1 MIWVL
6 VVLVIGLLAALVV
19 VGSIA
24 GRATRERNGEPAP
37 GEVAGSDRDR
47 LFEALRA
54 LSDGVVVVDAARNV
68 VLRNA
73 AATRF
78 HEARHGDALAEHA
91 IDELLE
97 AALGGDPG
105 ERELQ
110 LYGPPRESL
119 HVRAL
124 PLRSGAQ
131 VVGAVAFVRDMSE
144 VRRVDRVRRDFVA
157 NVSHELKTPIGALAV
172 LAEALSGSDD
182 PVVTA
187 QLTDRVLDEAE
198 RLGRIV
204 DDLLDLS
211 LIEAQDAPL
220 RERIPVAALVGE
232 SVARVLPA
240 AQAIGIT
247 LVTSPIPDAIAV
259 NCDRTQL
266 VGAITNLLDNAVKY
280 TESGEPVEIDVRDE
294 GDRVAILVRDRGIG
308 IPRKDLE
315 RIFER
320 FYRVDRA
327 RSRATGGTGLGLA
340 IVRHV
345 AQAHGGEVTV
355 ESREGEGSTFR
366 LVLPVSEPDIRAI
379 HGVAEAS

>member
-24 GRATRERNGEPAP
+24 GRATRERNGQPAP

-172 LAEALSGSDD
+172 LAEALSGGDD

-220 RERIPVAALVGE
+220 REKIPVAALVGE

-366 LVLPVSEPDIRAI
+366 LVLPVPEPDIRAI